1 MAVFDFNDL
10 LADLDP
16 LAEDVVAAVTTEE
29 RMAAFAEM
37 RDRLVDHFE
46 AVEPTLYAALRR
58 FPHFALV
65 LMEAD
70 RARDDIRLALT
81 SLSLLPPDSHAWMG
95 MFMALDGGVRRYFG
109 DTEAR
114 LVDVAG
120 RALGEGELRRLGVEA
135 NRIRG
140 VYAADHAE
148 EETVGES

>member
-10 LADLDP
+10 LADLEP
-16 LAEDVVAAVTTEE
+16 LAEDVTAAVTVEE
-29 RMAAFAEM
+29 RMAAFCEM
-37 RDRLVDHFE
+37 RDRLIDHFE

-58 FPHFALV
+58 FAHLALI

-81 SLSLLPPDSHAWMG
+81 SLSLLPPDSDAWIG
-95 MFMALDGGVRRYFG
+95 MFVALEGGMRRYFG

-114 LVDVAG
+114 LVEIAG
-120 RALGEGELRRLGVEA
+120 RTLGEGELRRLGVEA

-140 VYAADHAE
+140 VYAAEHSGH
-148 EETVGES
+148 ETVGE